1 MKPKIVWIWIYD
13 VCKSIKNLMKYL
25 KITVI
30 RKVPYV
36 KSEVLCLV
44 MKVKGQKN
52 MNWCENI

>member
-1 MKPKIVWIWIYD
+1 MK
-13 VCKSIKNLMKYL
+13 NL

-36 KSEVLCLV
+36 KSAVLSLET
-44 MKVKGQKN
+44 KVKGQKN

>member
-1 MKPKIVWIWIYD
+1 
-13 VCKSIKNLMKYL
+13 MKYL

-36 KSEVLCLV
+36 KSEVLCLE

>member
-1 MKPKIVWIWIYD
+1 
-13 VCKSIKNLMKYL
+13 MKYL